1 MRVGCCAYSFRD
13 RLNSGAMTL
22 EQFLDLA
29 AGMGLDGVE
38 LTAYYFQQ
46 TDRDSLFHLK
56 RECFRR
62 GLHIAGTAVGSNFCQ
77 ADAARRHEHVV
88 MTKQWIDHSVVLGA
102 PCIRVFAGPV
112 PPGHTEEQAV
122 AWAVACLQECAEYGA
137 QRGVVVALENHG
149 GITARAE
156 QVLRLVREVDRPWFG
171 INLDFGNFRADP
183 YREFAMVAPHTVT
196 THAKTHWSGPSGEEP
211 VDYARAAGDEGRGL
225 SGLLEH
231 RVRAARSADGGAA
244 FAAELKA
251 AINNSAPER

>member
-1 MRVGCCAYSFRD
+1 MRVGCCAYSYRD
-13 RLNSGAMTL
+13 SLNSGAMTL
-22 EQFLDLA
+22 EKFLDLA
-29 AGMGLDGVE
+29 AGIGLDGVE
-38 LTAYYFQQ
+38 LTAYYFKE
-46 TDRDSLFHLK
+46 TDHDTLCRIK

-77 ADAARRHEHVV
+77 ADPAKRSEHVAMV
-88 MTKQWIDHSVVLGA
+88 RRWIDYSVVLGA

-112 PPGHTEEQAV
+112 PQGHTEEQAV

-156 QVLRLVREVDRPWFG
+156 QVLRLVKLVDRPWFG

-183 YREFAMVAPHTVT
+183 YREFEMVAPYTVT

-211 VDYARAAGDEGRGL
+211 VDY
-225 SGLLEH
+225 
-231 RVRAARSADGGAA
+231 VRALQTMKAVGYRGYVNIEYEGKGDPMTAVPE
-244 FAAELKA
+244 FAAELKE
-251 AINNSAPER
+251 AIRQIGA